1 MKIAISLVH
10 LFMCIMGFFQ
20 LLTGSKFHPIASL
33 LLVVG
38 YGCSGFSL
46 LSIGGKIF
54 KWIAIVTN
62 SIFVVFSLVGIVHFA
77 VTSPPIRWSIW
88 YRGFGGVYN
97 IRNSGRGNRK
107 AIEKGSH
114 KLSTRGE
121 IWVLKLN
128 LNSWI
133 FLCTHMFLHK
143 ISWKTQLTFARL
155 KPMRKLTI
163 WNGLDFYSLSFDSG
177 PPCGC

>member
-10 LFMCIMGFFQ
+10 FFMCIMGFFQ

-33 LLVVG
+33 LVVVG

-46 LSIGGKIF
+46 LSVGGKIF

-77 VTSPPIRWSIW
+77 VTSPLS
-88 YRGFGGVYN
+88 GGVFDTVALVGCV
-97 IRNSGRGNRK
+97 IFGIVGGVTVKLLKKVHTNSPREVK
-107 AIEKGSH
+107 
-114 KLSTRGE
+114 

-128 LNSWI
+128 LNPWI
-133 FLCTHMFLHK
+133 FLCTHMFLQK
-143 ISWKTQLTFARL
+143 ISWKTQLTFARV
-155 KPMRKLTI
+155 KPMRKINYLK
-163 WNGLDFYSLSFDSG
+163 WNGFL
-177 PPCGC
+177 